1 MRTSRPSPSLDLT
14 KDEQNNVR
22 AALQFLRQ
30 RVGGWDQLAR
40 VLHLCK
46 RTLAGLGQGRAIN
59 PLIAFR
65 VARFVRVPM
74 EELLN
79 GSFPAPGTCPFCGHR
94 KEDDSDEPA

>member
-1 MRTSRPSPSLDLT
+1 MRTSRASATLDLT
-14 KDEQNNVR
+14 KDEQANVR
-22 AALQFLRQ
+22 AALQFLRH
-30 RVGGWDQLAR
+30 RVGGWEQLAK

-74 EELLN
+74 EELLM
-79 GSFPAPGTCPFCGHR
+79 GTFLAPGTCPFCGHV
-94 KEDDSDEPA
+94 KEESDESA